1 MAGDWIK
8 VESTTPDKPEV
19 LMISEYLVISPET
32 VLGHLIRFW
41 IWVDYQQQNCNGLSV
56 TKKSIDR
63 ITRMQ
68 NFADAMINCGWLI
81 ENNGNLSIPNFD
93 FHNGNTA
100 KTRAT
105 TYKRVKKHR
114 NDNVTVSALQKED
127 IRVTREEKRRDLN
140 TSTKPKRNI
149 KEKVDILMPDWIP
162 QEPWQAYLEMRK
174 KIRKPATDA
183 AILIAIA
190 KMDKFRQQGIKPED
204 VLNQSVLNS
213 WTGLFEPSQKKSNGN
228 KPGKFNPS
236 QYINRNYE
244 RSDDERI
251 IEGESSNLG

>member
-19 LMISEYLVISPET
+19 LMISEYLDISPET

-114 NDNVTVSALQKED
+114 NDNVTVEPLQKED

-149 KEKVDILMPDWIP
+149 KEKKDSLPDPSFLIFYESYPRHIGKSSAEKAW
-162 QEPWQAYLEMRK
+162 K
-174 KIRKPATDA
+174 KIRSSEEVMEGLERWKQYWDSERTEQRFIPYPATWLNKNQWLDELLVDSLSDEMA
-183 AILIAIA
+183 AY
-190 KMDKFRQQGIKPED
+190 K
-204 VLNQSVLNS
+204 
-213 WTGLFEPSQKKSNGN
+213 
-228 KPGKFNPS
+228 
-236 QYINRNYE
+236 
-244 RSDDERI
+244 
-251 IEGESSNLG
+251 